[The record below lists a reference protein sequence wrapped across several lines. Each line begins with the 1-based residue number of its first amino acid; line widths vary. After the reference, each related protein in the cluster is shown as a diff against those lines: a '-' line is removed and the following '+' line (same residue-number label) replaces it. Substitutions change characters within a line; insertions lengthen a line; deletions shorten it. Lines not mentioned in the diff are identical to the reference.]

1 MDAITWTGIIA
12 AILTTVSFVPQVVRT
27 LRTQDTR
34 AISLWMYV
42 LFTTGVFLWL
52 VYGAVLGLLPVI
64 VANGATLVLALA
76 VLVLKIRNG

>member
-1 MDAITWTGIIA
+1 MTGVIA

-42 LFTTGVFLWL
+42 LFTIGVFLWL

>member
-1 MDAITWTGIIA
+1 MDAITLTGVIA

-42 LFTTGVFLWL
+42 LFTIGVFLWL